1 MSLVHEPG
9 DWRDSD
15 HDRAARSGEQRKAI
29 RQQQLRRIGR
39 GSFACPSCDLPL
51 LPFARIA
58 VSAQLECPFCGEVSV
73 ARHFVRLDAVDTT
86 RNEVVLTA
94 RLPER

>member
-1 MSLVHEPG
+1 MSLVREPG

-15 HDRAARSGEQRKAI
+15 RDRAARSGEQRKAI
-29 RQQQLRRIGR
+29 REQRRRIGR

-51 LPFARIA
+51 MPFARIA
-58 VSAQLECPFCGEVSV
+58 VSARLECPFCGEVRV